1 MFKKVIT
8 LVSVFSTVLLTGCA
22 TSMTSD
28 RVITNTYESDL
39 SGKVVRSEAVRDEW
53 SPDSRLFSFDASPGP
68 GLLFR
73 KTWTDNAKRYRWANV
88 MVHTG
93 PAHYS
98 GFRAPTFPK
107 IADGVPLIKRGDIV
121 DVLYKKEAYNDD
133 YEGLKANAL
142 IKLVCSATDKKCI
155 KDLEKSNKWGVSS
168 GYEITSY
175 SKEFLDSL
183 TYTPVR

>member
-8 LVSVFSTVLLTGCA
+8 LVSVFAAVLLTGCA

-28 RVITNTYESDL
+28 RLVNPTYESDL
-39 SGKVVRSEAVRDEW
+39 SGKVVRSIADRNEW
-53 SPDSRLFSFDASPGP
+53 DPNSSIFSFDASPGP

-73 KTWTDNAKRYRWANV
+73 STWTDTAKKYRWATT

-93 PAHYS
+93 PNHYS
-98 GFRAPTFPK
+98 GYYKPSFSK
-107 IADGVPLIKRGDIV
+107 IADGVPYIHKGDII
-121 DVLYKKEAYNDD
+121 DVLYKEEAYNHDFEHLRAD
-133 YEGLKANAL
+133 AV
-142 IKLVCSATDKKCI
+142 IKLVCSVNDKKCI

-168 GYEITSY
+168 GYEVTTY

-183 TYTPVR
+183 TYSPVR